1 MEKPIKIDYSFR
13 FDNDEVKTFNI
24 LIDSETLNLISDKN
38 PEPPEWTELERNK
51 CSICSFDGRSKKY
64 CPVAL
69 NLTAITDEFQDFFS
83 YQNVNV
89 TVNTD
94 ERIYSKDTNIQEG
107 LGGLIGVIMV
117 TSECPVMEYIKPM
130 VRFHLPFANLLETVF
145 RMSSMY
151 LLSQYFLKMDGEAA
165 DFDLKG
171 LKEIYEKISSV
182 NRDFS
187 ERISEAAKKDA
198 SANALVNLDCF
209 ANMVID
215 ADRVLNDIKLDYSIY
230 FS

>member
-1 MEKPIKIDYSFR
+1 MEKPIKIDYCFR
-13 FDNDEVKTFNI
+13 FDNGELKTFNI
-24 LIDSETLNLISDKN
+24 LIDRVTLNLISDKN
-38 PEPPEWTELERNK
+38 PEPPEWTVLERNK
-51 CSICSFDGRSKKY
+51 CSICSLDGRSKKY
-64 CPVAL
+64 CPIAL
-69 NLTAITDEFQDFFS
+69 NLSAITDEFQDFFS

-89 TVNTD
+89 TVNTY
-94 ERIYSKDTNIQEG
+94 ERTYSKETNIQEG

-130 VRFHLPFANLLETVF
+130 VRFHLPFANLLETVY

-151 LLSQYFLKMDGEAA
+151 LLSQYFLKMDGEPAG
-165 DFDLKG
+165 FDLKG

-187 ERISEAAKKDA
+187 QRISEAAKKDA

-209 ANMVID
+209 ANMIID
-215 ADRVLNDIKLDYSIY
+215 ADRVLQDIKLDYSIY